1 MFSELYKIN
10 KKWKQMFFNSIFF
23 STKQAFFSLNTY

>member
-10 KKWKQMFFNSIFF
+10 KKWKQMFFNLIFF
-23 STKQAFFSLNTY
+23 SLRQGFFYLNTY